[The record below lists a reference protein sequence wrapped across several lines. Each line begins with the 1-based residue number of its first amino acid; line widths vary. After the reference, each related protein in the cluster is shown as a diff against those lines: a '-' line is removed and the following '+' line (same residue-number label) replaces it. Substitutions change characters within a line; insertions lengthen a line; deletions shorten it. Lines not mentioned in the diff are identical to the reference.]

1 MKGPSSSS
9 SHIGFVLSLLY
20 AAGVFQS
27 SPCIVVDS
35 FRIASSSSSSFA
47 MPYLNDRRLSNDK
60 VGRKTTMAIWSKPRN
75 NHMRISLHNSIQED
89 TTTNEEDA
97 LLISSDK
104 NDDENMIEPT
114 TTTTTTTNTKSSLTS
129 LSNVEKQQSTS
140 SSVRQLPTNWLGEKS
155 YILFTAVLI
164 GLCTGINIAL
174 FKSAIEFVREV
185 FYGDGIELQA
195 RLSPYLYTS
204 MGGMEILTYTLR
216 FSEILP
222 LSAIPAVGGLIVGI
236 LLRMGNGDMP
246 PGLRDV
252 VKEVDLDSLRASNV
266 SPLPPEL
273 VTCTKNIPP
282 PNERNDFVR
291 FTRKALAATAT
302 LGTGNSLGPE
312 GPSVEAG
319 MSISRLLMNNSMLAQ
334 LLTVFFG
341 TLDDSDNMSDV
352 QRVNRKLS
360 RDRLLLACGAAAG
373 VSAGFNAPLSGV
385 FFALEIVQNSLS
397 YIDIPISSSST
408 LSSSLAMR
416 KNGGIINELNNE
428 NEMVQMATIGGEAL
442 ALQQINIS
450 AILLASVVSALTI
463 QLLLGK
469 ELALQLGAFDF
480 NNPLL
485 ELPLYLIL
493 GVMSGVIA
501 ATFSGVAQFL
511 KSLFDGKVGPT
522 FIQEMFQA
530 IPKYAKPLIGSVICG
545 LVAVYI
551 PQVLFFGYETLNGLF
566 LNNNIPTGY
575 LFLLLVA
582 KLLTTAISASSG
594 LVGGTFAPSLFLGG
608 VLGAG
613 FHNIISDSL
622 HSISMT
628 YPQLSDYPIF
638 QGVSG
643 LPAFAMVGAASV
655 LAALFR
661 APLTASLLLF
671 ECTGNYDVILPLMA
685 SAGVASLTG
694 DIVEKW
700 FDEEQRESDNVSWG
714 ALATRNYAEN
724 EDDDEACVVPLERE

>member
-1 MKGPSSSS
+1 
-9 SHIGFVLSLLY
+9 
-20 AAGVFQS
+20 
-27 SPCIVVDS
+27 
-35 FRIASSSSSSFA
+35 
-47 MPYLNDRRLSNDK
+47 
-60 VGRKTTMAIWSKPRN
+60 
-75 NHMRISLHNSIQED
+75 
-89 TTTNEEDA
+89 
-97 LLISSDK
+97 
-104 NDDENMIEPT
+104 
-114 TTTTTTTNTKSSLTS
+114 
-129 LSNVEKQQSTS
+129 
-140 SSVRQLPTNWLGEKS
+140 
-155 YILFTAVLI
+155 
-164 GLCTGINIAL
+164 
-174 FKSAIEFVREV
+174 
-185 FYGDGIELQA
+185 
-195 RLSPYLYTS
+195 
-204 MGGMEILTYTLR
+204 
-216 FSEILP
+216 
-222 LSAIPAVGGLIVGI
+222 
-236 LLRMGNGDMP
+236 
-246 PGLRDV
+246 
-252 VKEVDLDSLRASNV
+252 
-266 SPLPPEL
+266 
-273 VTCTKNIPP
+273 
-282 PNERNDFVR
+282 
-291 FTRKALAATAT
+291 
-302 LGTGNSLGPE
+302 
-312 GPSVEAG
+312 
-319 MSISRLLMNNSMLAQ
+319 
-334 LLTVFFG
+334 
-341 TLDDSDNMSDV
+341 
-352 QRVNRKLS
+352 
-360 RDRLLLACGAAAG
+360 LACGAAAG

-397 YIDIPISSSST
+397 SIDIPISSSS
-408 LSSSLAMR
+408 LSSSNLTA
-416 KNGGIINELNNE
+416 KNGDIINGLTND
-428 NEMVQMATIGGEAL
+428 NEMVQMSTIGGEAL

-493 GVMSGVIA
+493 GVMSGVTA

-522 FIQEMFQA
+522 FIQEIFSS

-622 HSISMT
+622 YSISIA
-628 YPQLSDYPIF
+628 YPQLSEYPIF

-714 ALATRNYAEN
+714 ALATRNYNEN
-724 EDDDEACVVPLERE
+724 EDDDDEACVVLIERE